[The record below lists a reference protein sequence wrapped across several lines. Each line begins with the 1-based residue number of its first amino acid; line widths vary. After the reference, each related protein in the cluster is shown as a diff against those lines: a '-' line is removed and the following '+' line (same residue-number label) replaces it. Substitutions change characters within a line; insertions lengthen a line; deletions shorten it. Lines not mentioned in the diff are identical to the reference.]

1 MNRYDQSGWNS
12 PQQKETR
19 SCYDIFREINDRQV
33 TALMVHDQ
41 MADIFWFMQLKG
53 FACMH
58 EYQFLCESMG
68 HRKTKKHYLCE
79 HGKLLPDGEFKNPE
93 ILPVD
98 WLKYT
103 KSDVTNQVRLQYI
116 EKTLTTY
123 KTWEHETKEMYEKA
137 ICDLMANGSVCD
149 AKFVYFL
156 LEDVSEELKEL
167 EDLCAK
173 LRMHDDML
181 SGALGVQHWLHK
193 KYRKKLEEL

>member
-12 PQQKETR
+12 PQQKEAR

-58 EYQFLCESMG
+58 EYQFLCESIG

-79 HGKLLPDGEFKNPE
+79 RGKLLPDGEFKNPE
-93 ILPVD
+93 VLPVD
-98 WLKYT
+98 WLKYS

-116 EKTLTTY
+116 EEECHHLQ
-123 KTWEHETKEMYEKA
+123 
-137 ICDLMANGSVCD
+137 
-149 AKFVYFL
+149 L
-156 LEDVSEELKEL
+156 LVL
-167 EDLCAK
+167 
-173 LRMHDDML
+173 
-181 SGALGVQHWLHK
+181 
-193 KYRKKLEEL
+193 